1 MANKKPF
8 QSMKN
13 QVAILEDQLND
24 ILECDTNENVR
35 EAIHSVDL
43 IIKKANRIRTSLTTL
58 GLDENV
64 TIEDIQED
72 MPIL

>member
-24 ILECDTNENVR
+24 ISECDTNENVR

-72 MPIL
+72 MLIL